1 MSAVAPH
8 RPLAAP
14 ARPRAH
20 ARDFAADHAGALV
33 VAGLA
38 AVFVLV
44 AFVTRGGTEL
54 DSEAPVEIALLAG
67 SAALGAV
74 ALVRPGPARAWGA
87 VPLWLFAA
95 LAVWTALS
103 IGWSI
108 SPNDSWLEAN
118 RTLAYLGCFAGGI
131 ALARLLPDRPDA
143 IVGAVAVAC
152 LVVSA
157 YAFATKCLPGHLAT
171 DEFFARLR
179 APFDYWNATAL
190 VAGLGVPACL
200 WFGARREGS
209 RALAALA
216 YPATCLLLVVVAL
229 AYSRGVLVA
238 LTLGLVVWFA
248 ASPVRLR
255 SAAVLG
261 VAAGGAAV
269 IAAWAFT
276 RAPLSQD
283 LVVLPDRV
291 QAGYRFGLLSM
302 VVLLGVL
309 LVGWAINAAGERRP
323 LTAARR
329 RLLGM
334 VLIAAVA
341 LGALGGV
348 AAVAASP
355 GGISHAVS
363 KVTDPNA
370 PIPGNTPSRLTAA
383 GSIRAKY
390 WQFGFDVWK
399 EHRLI
404 GSGAG
409 GFDTAHKAFTRF
421 NPYPVGHAHG
431 WVPQTLS
438 DLGLVGLAISALL
451 LLAWLRAAVRTAPLR
466 RRRGVPD
473 ADRAATLALLSTVVV
488 FGVHNLFDWTW
499 FIPGTAV
506 VALVG
511 AGWLAGRGPFPGP
524 AAAQRP
530 AGARRSALGL
540 VGLLALAVLG
550 GYAIATPLRA
560 QHKTDAS
567 YAASDRGA
575 IAQARSEARSAA
587 KLDPLSATPWQA
599 LATADVAAGDE
610 AGAREAFTKAVRLE
624 PSSGE
629 AWRQLGEFELDAAND
644 PAAAVRALGAGLR
657 VDRESQTL
665 ERSYVRARRTYL
677 ARHGEPS
684 FTLP

>member
-1 MSAVAPH
+1 M
-8 RPLAAP
+8 
-14 ARPRAH
+14 
-20 ARDFAADHAGALV
+20 
-33 VAGLA
+33 
-38 AVFVLV
+38 
-44 AFVTRGGTEL
+44 
-54 DSEAPVEIALLAG
+54 
-67 SAALGAV
+67 
-74 ALVRPGPARAWGA
+74 
-87 VPLWLFAA
+87 
-95 LAVWTALS
+95 WTALS
-103 IGWSI
+103 IGWSV

-118 RTLAYLGCFAGGI
+118 RTLAYLGCFAAGLS
-131 ALARLLPDRPDA
+131 LARLLPDRPDA
-143 IVGAVAVAC
+143 LAGAVALGC
-152 LVVSA
+152 LVVA
-157 YAFATKCLPGHLAT
+157 GYAFATKALPGHLAS

-190 VAGLGVPACL
+190 IAGLGVPVCL

-209 RALAALA
+209 RTLAALA
-216 YPATCLLLVVVAL
+216 YPATCLLLVVVSL

-238 LTLGLVVWFA
+238 LAIGLAVWFA

-255 SAAVLG
+255 GAAVLA
-261 VAAGGAAV
+261 VAAGGAGV
-269 IAAWAFT
+269 VSAWAFT

-291 QAGYRFGLLSM
+291 EAGYRLGVLTM
-302 VVLLGVL
+302 VVLLGVM
-309 LVGWAINAAGERRP
+309 LVGWAINTAGERAP
-323 LTAARR
+323 LSAPRR
-329 RLLGM
+329 RLLGLL
-334 VLIAAVA
+334 LIAAVA

-355 GGISHAVS
+355 GGIPHAVR

-370 PIPGNTPSRLTAA
+370 AIPSNSPSRLTAA

-390 WQFGFDVWK
+390 WQFGFDVWR
-399 EHRLI
+399 EHKVR

-409 GFDTAHKAFTRF
+409 SFDTAHKVFTRF

-431 WVPQTLS
+431 WVPQTLA
-438 DLGLVGLAISALL
+438 DLGLVGLAISVLL
-451 LLAWLRAAVRTAPLR
+451 VLAWLRSALRTAPLR

-473 ADRAATLALLSTVVV
+473 RDRAATVALLSVVV
-488 FGVHNLFDWTW
+488 IFGVHNVFDWTW
-499 FIPGTAV
+499 FLPGTAI
-506 VALVG
+506 VALVC
-511 AGWLAGRGPFPGP
+511 AGWLAGRGPYPGP
-524 AAAQRP
+524 ASPERR
-530 AGARRSALGL
+530 GGMRRSAIGL

-575 IAQARSEARSAA
+575 VAQARRDARDAA
-587 KLDPLSATPWQA
+587 KLDPLSAGPWQA
-599 LATADVAAGDE
+599 LGTADVAAGDD
-610 AGAREAFTKAVRLE
+610 AGAREAFTKAVKLE

-644 PAAAVRALGAGLR
+644 PAAAVTALGAGLR
-657 VDRESQTL
+657 VDRESPTL

-677 ARHGEPS
+677 ARKGLPS